1 KTVVVRIGIIHNPSN
16 MFTCNFP
23 EGLRVLVFVENLQ
36 TLLSLE
42 KHLQD
47 FQYKVTRC
55 QEGAGAMHLLRNH
68 MNKFDIAI
76 IEAQNST
83 VDIFRLISEIASE
96 IDLPIIIT
104 SKDDSVQSV
113 INWMKIGVC
122 DYLIKPIRPEDL
134 RFIFKHVVKK
144 MQVGKRVESEEKA
157 TAEKSSSV
165 GDSTIRNPN
174 KRKRSMFI
182 DGQVGEKD
190 QDHVRDSTTKKRRVV
205 WDNELKKKFLDAMED
220 LGPEAVPKKILER
233 MNVVGMTRENVASHL
248 QKHRMLLNKQKSQ
261 NEKDEKKRFLLS
273 PQGGLHSGEGSSKF
287 YRGSNIQ
294 FSTQHISNIPHQP
307 LRHHHDGVPVAVS
320 TRNLLMTNQHHHQ
333 ISDFT
338 CIENVEESLI
348 YTEEDGEVSNLAS
361 FFTQKSEEMSLS
373 HLHEPVMATTMLS
386 NDNQLFPNQQQMMN
400 FHEPSILH
408 THSFPLSLT
417 PSSFLDQK
425 ETIMM
430 MNVDEGLQQWF
441 LNEQE
446 QPNLTDENRFSSI
459 NPR

>member
-1 KTVVVRIGIIHNPSN
+1 

-248 QKHRMLLNKQKSQ
+248 QVT
-261 NEKDEKKRFLLS
+261 FLL
-273 PQGGLHSGEGSSKF
+273 
-287 YRGSNIQ
+287 
-294 FSTQHISNIPHQP
+294 
-307 LRHHHDGVPVAVS
+307 
-320 TRNLLMTNQHHHQ
+320 LLTMA
-333 ISDFT
+333 
-338 CIENVEESLI
+338 SL
-348 YTEEDGEVSNLAS
+348 N
-361 FFTQKSEEMSLS
+361 
-373 HLHEPVMATTMLS
+373 
-386 NDNQLFPNQQQMMN
+386 
-400 FHEPSILH
+400 
-408 THSFPLSLT
+408 
-417 PSSFLDQK
+417 
-425 ETIMM
+425 
-430 MNVDEGLQQWF
+430 
-441 LNEQE
+441 
-446 QPNLTDENRFSSI
+446 
-459 NPR
+459 

>member
-1 KTVVVRIGIIHNPSN
+1 

-261 NEKDEKKRFLLS
+261 NENDEKKRSLLS

-333 ISDFT
+333 TSDFT

-430 MNVDEGLQQWF
+430 MNVDEGLQQWL